1 MSTTKDEIITNTAEN
16 IMTEETKAAATER
29 GEEKAAVTEAP
40 AQKKNNKMLAISI
53 ALLALIGIGITI
65 FLLNRTP
72 HVTTGNARVTTDLIT
87 VMATVP
93 GILERFAI
101 YEGMA
106 VREGDILGWM
116 QHGESFRSPVDGIV
130 VNTNVTQGQYI
141 LPMVVLATIADTSN
155 IHIQANIYETNI
167 QNVRLGQPATVTID
181 VFGSR
186 RFQGYVSN
194 ISRINQV
201 ELAGMPV
208 ALFTGTFRRFT
219 QNVPVR
225 IHLTDDVNLIDVLGA
240 SARVSL
246 PVTGEVRHIAAAN
259 SRPGHTAVTPGI
271 VESVQSMNVYGLLP
285 FTVTRRYVEEGDRVT
300 AGQVLAVLETD
311 DLRIE
316 MAGAEAALRMSEVAV
331 ATAEHNYG
339 IARTLY
345 NAHAVP
351 LNDLRQAEFA
361 LQAAIASRQQAQAM
375 IGAAYL
381 ALERAVITSP
391 IDGTITTVIARVGS
405 PGMGLLFVVEDTD
418 NLRIMT
424 SFRAYDIGRIAEG
437 MEVAIISDASASGQY
452 TGIISRINPAFETD
466 FHIAVVLAEVLVAQP
481 DTSLRIGMN
490 VRLSVCLD

>member
-1 MSTTKDEIITNTAEN
+1 
-16 IMTEETKAAATER
+16 
-29 GEEKAAVTEAP
+29 
-40 AQKKNNKMLAISI
+40 
-53 ALLALIGIGITI
+53 
-65 FLLNRTP
+65 
-72 HVTTGNARVTTDLIT
+72 
-87 VMATVP
+87 
-93 GILERFAI
+93 
-101 YEGMA
+101 
-106 VREGDILGWM
+106 
-116 QHGESFRSPVDGIV
+116 
-130 VNTNVTQGQYI
+130 
-141 LPMVVLATIADTSN
+141 
-155 IHIQANIYETNI
+155 
-167 QNVRLGQPATVTID
+167 
-181 VFGSR
+181 
-186 RFQGYVSN
+186 
-194 ISRINQV
+194 
-201 ELAGMPV
+201 
-208 ALFTGTFRRFT
+208 
-219 QNVPVR
+219 VR
-225 IHLTDDVNLIDVLGA
+225 IHIIDDVNLIDVLGA

-246 PVTGEVRHIAAAN
+246 PVTNEEIQRIATAN
-259 SRPGHTAVTPGI
+259 SRPRHTAVTPGI

-285 FTVTRRYVEEGDRVT
+285 FTLTRRYVEEGDRVT

-331 ATAEHNYG
+331 ATAQHNYG
-339 IARTLY
+339 ISRTLY
-345 NAHAVP
+345 NARAVP

-375 IGAAYL
+375 IEAAYL

-437 MEVAIISDASASGQY
+437 MDVAIISDAAASGQY

-466 FHIAVVLAEVLVAQP
+466 FHIAVVLAEVLVVQP